1 MGEPASTGPV
11 RPADGLDDAGVPRLP
26 RTYVPRHD
34 LWRRLDAATESAVVT
49 LVAPAGAGKTL
60 GVAGWLRH
68 APVRTTPDD
77 VVWLDAGRGLDH
89 TALEVALDAALDA
102 ALEDPERD
110 PGGPPRLVV
119 IDDAHALPAS
129 AVRRLDARLNDAPQS
144 MRVLLLCRWDLP
156 LSRLAAELLGH
167 LTELRGD
174 VLRLSSAESSR
185 LIELHVGPASPEVVS
200 AIAAR
205 ADGWCAVAVLA
216 SRLVAASPDQP
227 SAVRRMSQGGWT
239 VADQVVNEVFAT
251 LTSRERHLLLCTASE
266 REVSA
271 ETAAHLTQDR
281 GAGGVLAGLEA
292 TGLLVTR
299 TERSPAAA
307 RPGTGPRLAGEA
319 HFRIHP
325 LLAEVVRRRISAGG
339 VDVER
344 ARSTVLRAVRLDA
357 SAGAVDHAFG
367 RLVDLGLAEA
377 AADQLV
383 EEGTRILS
391 RGRGR
396 DVVAFAQR
404 WPAVVDV
411 RPGSWFVLAVERWI
425 HGDITAAMHWIDRM
439 LALGAGEVGG
449 TPRWTAQLL
458 CARLMRARAGL
469 EPLAAAA
476 AEGQHHVESGAFS
489 RTPSDLQPHI
499 LAELGIAQLT
509 LGMPV
514 PAEANLL
521 RAARLGDELGM
532 PAHAAGAYTHLAGLY
547 YMRGREHVAR
557 RLAERSLSAMEHLV
571 TAFPVTRHRA
581 ELYGRLAAMSTVP
594 PRAGPEGPTVA
605 SKEGPSSAVLHPA
618 DTTTRFWQQV
628 HDARVHL
635 SRRSVVRAEQTL
647 QAIMDVPGLP
657 HHLRATVVIERAFL
671 AFLSGDRT
679 TLRSLGDELHD
690 HGSPGEALLLRGVE
704 ADLVGDLRAAV
715 EHFAAAGEHRVLDQP
730 PCRALA
736 LVCRGQLLH
745 ALGESEPAREVVLEA
760 VRATESRGN
769 YVPFLGWTR
778 HGTPVH
784 TLLGELEGAGPA
796 AWLGAL
802 RDLTGAHS
810 DITADLAPST
820 ATSRER
826 SSESDPV
833 VTTHLS
839 PRERDVLRELARGAT
854 YADIAAGLYV
864 SENTV
869 KTHVSSLYSKLG
881 ASRRSEAL
889 SVARRL
895 QLL

>member
-1 MGEPASTGPV
+1 MGDPASTGRV
-11 RPADGLDDAGVPRLP
+11 RPAVGLDEAGVPRLP
-26 RTYVPRHD
+26 RTYVPRNE
-34 LWRRLDAATESAVVT
+34 LWRRLDAAGDSAVVT

-60 GVAGWLRH
+60 GVAGWLRNAR
-68 APVRTTPDD
+68 APASSGD
-77 VVWLDAGRGLDH
+77 VVWLDAGRGVDH
-89 TALEVALDAALDA
+89 TGLDAALG
-102 ALEDPERD
+102 DPDGDRS
-110 PGGPPRLVV
+110 GPPRLVV
-119 IDDAHALPAS
+119 VDDAHALPAS
-129 AVRRLDARLNDAPQS
+129 AVRLLDTRLNDAPRS

-156 LSRLAAELLGH
+156 LSRLAAQLLGH
-167 LTELRGD
+167 LTDLRGD

-185 LIELHVGPASPEVVS
+185 LIELHVGPATPEVVS
-200 AIAAR
+200 AIATR
-205 ADGWCAVAVLA
+205 AEGWCAVAVLA
-216 SRLVAASPDQP
+216 SRLVAASPDQRG
-227 SAVRRMSQGGWT
+227 AVRRMSQGGWT
-239 VADQVVNEVFAT
+239 VADQVVNEVFAA

-281 GAGGVLAGLEA
+281 DAGGVLAGLES

-299 TERSPAAA
+299 SERSPVAA
-307 RPGTGPRLAGEA
+307 RPGIGPRSAGGP

-357 SAGAVDHAFG
+357 SAGAVDDAFG

-383 EEGTRILS
+383 DEGTRILT
-391 RGRGR
+391 RGRSR
-396 DVVAFAQR
+396 DVVAFSHR
-404 WPAVVDV
+404 WPAVVDA
-411 RPGSWFVLAVERWI
+411 RPESWFVLAVERWI
-425 HGDITAAMHWIDRM
+425 HGDITSAMHWIDR
-439 LALGAGEVGG
+439 LLVARADGAGA
-449 TPRWTAQLL
+449 TPRWTTQLL
-458 CARLMRARAGL
+458 CARLMRARAGF

-489 RTPSDLQPHI
+489 STPSDLQPHI
-499 LAELGIAQLT
+499 LAELGIAQLA

-557 RLAERSLSAMEHLV
+557 RLAERSLRAMEHLV
-571 TAFPVTRHRA
+571 TVFPVTRHRA

-594 PRAGPEGPTVA
+594 PAAGTEGAPEGLTEGPTDVPT
-605 SKEGPSSAVLHPA
+605 GAVLHPA

-657 HHLRATVVIERAFL
+657 HHLRATVLIERAFL

-679 TLRSLGDELHD
+679 TLRGLGDELHD

-715 EHFAAAGEHRVLDQP
+715 EHFAAAAEHRVLDQP

-736 LVCRGQLLH
+736 LVCRAQLLH
-745 ALGESEPAREVVLEA
+745 ALGDRESAREVVLEA

-784 TLLGELEGAGPA
+784 TLLGDLEGAGPA

-826 SSESDPV
+826 SSEGDPL
-833 VTTHLS
+833 VTAHLS

-854 YADIAAGLYV
+854 YADIADGLFV

>member
-1 MGEPASTGPV
+1 MGEPASTETAH
-11 RPADGLDDAGVPRLP
+11 PAGGLDEAGVPRLP
-26 RTYVPRHD
+26 RTYVPRND
-34 LWRRLDAATESAVVT
+34 LWRRLDAAGDSGVVT

-60 GVAGWLRH
+60 GVSGWLRN
-68 APVRTTPDD
+68 ARERTTPGD
-77 VVWLDAGRGLDH
+77 VVWLDAGRGLDA
-89 TALEVALDAALDA
+89 TGLDAALDA
-102 ALEDPERD
+102 ALEGPAGDHS
-110 PGGPPRLVV
+110 GPPRLVV
-119 IDDAHALPAS
+119 VDDAHALPAS
-129 AVRRLDARLNDAPQS
+129 AVRHLDTRLNDAPRS
-144 MRVLLLCRWDLP
+144 MRVLLLSRWDLP
-156 LSRLAAELLGH
+156 LSRLAAQLLGH
-167 LTELRGD
+167 FTELRGD

-185 LIELHVGPASPEVVS
+185 LIELHVGPASTEVVS

-205 ADGWCAVAVLA
+205 AEGWCAVAVLA

-227 SAVRRMSQGGWT
+227 GAVLRMSQGGWT
-239 VADQVVNEVFAT
+239 VADQVVNEVFST

-281 GAGGVLAGLEA
+281 DAGSVLAGLES

-299 TERSPAAA
+299 SERSPVAA
-307 RPGTGPRLAGEA
+307 RPGIEPRRAGGPQ
-319 HFRIHP
+319 FRIHP

-357 SAGAVDHAFG
+357 SAGAVDDAFS

-377 AADQLV
+377 AADQLA
-383 EEGTRILS
+383 EEGTRILT
-391 RGRGR
+391 RGGGRG
-396 DVVAFAQR
+396 VVAFSQR
-404 WPAVVDV
+404 WPAVVDL
-411 RPGSWFVLAVERWI
+411 RPECWFVLAVERWI
-425 HGDITAAMHWIDRM
+425 HGDITSAMHWIDRL
-439 LALGAGEVGG
+439 LADRADDVGG
-449 TPRWTAQLL
+449 TPRRSAQLL
-458 CARLMRARAGL
+458 CARLMRARAGF

-476 AEGQHHVESGAFS
+476 AAGQHHVESAAFS
-489 RTPSDLQPHI
+489 STPSDLQPHV
-499 LAELGIAQLT
+499 LAELGIAQLS
-509 LGMPV
+509 LGMSV

-521 RAARLGDELGM
+521 RAARLGDELDM
-532 PAHAAGAYTHLAGLY
+532 PWHAAGAYTHLAGLY

-557 RLAERSLSAMEHLV
+557 RLAERSLRAMEHLV
-571 TAFPVTRHRA
+571 TVFPVTRHRA
-581 ELYGRLAAMSTVP
+581 ELYGRLAGMSTVP
-594 PRAGPEGPTVA
+594 PAAGPDGPPEVPNEVA
-605 SKEGPSSAVLHPA
+605 TSAALHPA

-647 QAIMDVPGLP
+647 EAIMDVPGLP
-657 HHLRATVVIERAFL
+657 HHLRATVLIERAFL
-671 AFLSGDRT
+671 AFLSGDRA
-679 TLRSLGDELHD
+679 TLRSLGDELQV

-715 EHFAAAGEHRVLDQP
+715 EHFAAAAEHRVLDQP

-745 ALGESEPAREVVLEA
+745 ALGDSESAREVVLEA
-760 VRATESRGN
+760 VRATESRAN

-796 AWLGAL
+796 TWLGAL
-802 RDLTGAHS
+802 RALTGAHS

-826 SSESDPV
+826 SPESDPL

-854 YADIAAGLYV
+854 YADIADGLFV

-895 QLL
+895 RLI

>member
-1 MGEPASTGPV
+1 MGEPASPGPV
-11 RPADGLDDAGVPRLP
+11 HLTGGHDEAGVPRLP
-26 RTYVPRHD
+26 RTYVARSD
-34 LWRRLDAATESAVVT
+34 LWRRLDAAGDSSVVT

-60 GVAGWLRH
+60 GVAGWIRSRYDA
-68 APVRTTPDD
+68 APGA
-77 VVWLDAGRGLDH
+77 VVWLDAGRGLDPAAVGG
-89 TALEVALDAALDA
+89 ALAAA
-102 ALEDPERD
+102 AAHV
-110 PGGPPRLVV
+110 GPPCLVV
-119 IDDAHALPAS
+119 VDDAHALPTS
-129 AVRRLDARLNDAPQS
+129 AVQLIDARLDEAPQS
-144 MRVLLLCRWDLP
+144 MRVLLLSRWDLP
-156 LSRLAAELLGH
+156 LTRLAPQLLGH

-174 VLRLSSAESSR
+174 VLRLTSSESSQ
-185 LIELHVGPASPEVVS
+185 LIERHVGAAEPQVVS
-200 AIAAR
+200 AIASHAQ
-205 ADGWCAVAVLA
+205 GWCAVVVLA
-216 SRLVAASPDQP
+216 SRLVAASPDQEG
-227 SAVRRMSQGGWT
+227 AVHRMSQGGAT
-239 VADQVVNEVFAT
+239 VADQVVNEVFST

-281 GAGGVLAGLEA
+281 GAGLVLDGLES

-299 TERSPAAA
+299 SEQSRLGSSW
-307 RPGTGPRLAGEA
+307 PRGATRAGEA
-319 HFRIHP
+319 RFRIHP
-325 LLAEVVRRRISAGG
+325 LLAEVVRRRIRAGG

-344 ARSTVLRAVRLDA
+344 ARSTVLRAVRLDV
-357 SAGAVDHAFG
+357 SAGAVDDSFA

-377 AADQLV
+377 AARQLV
-383 EEGTRILS
+383 DEGTRLLT

-396 DVVAFAQR
+396 DVVAFSQR
-404 WPAVVDV
+404 WPEVVD
-411 RPGSWFVLAVERWI
+411 RHPGCWFVLAVERWI
-425 HGDITAAMHWIDRM
+425 HGDLMSAMHWIDRV
-439 LALGAGEVGG
+439 LASSADEDRATARWRAQVLG
-449 TPRWTAQLL
+449 
-458 CARLMRARAGL
+458 ARLMRARAGF
-469 EPLAAAA
+469 EPLAAV
-476 AEGQHHVESGAFS
+476 VEQTQRLVDSAAFS
-489 RTPSDLQPHI
+489 ATPSDLQPHV

-532 PAHAAGAYTHLAGLY
+532 PAHSAAALTHLAGLY

-557 RLAERSLSAMEHLV
+557 GLAERSLHTMEHLV
-571 TAFPVTRHRA
+571 TVLPVTRHRA
-581 ELYGRLAAMSTVP
+581 ELYARLAGMSTLP
-594 PRAGPEGPTVA
+594 LAADPGRPSEGPVA
-605 SKEGPSSAVLHPA
+605 AALHPA

-635 SRRSVVRAEQTL
+635 AQRSVIRAEQTL

-657 HHLRATVVIERAFL
+657 HHLRATVLIERAFL
-671 AFLSGDRT
+671 ASLSDDRATLSG
-679 TLRSLGDELHD
+679 LADELHD
-690 HGSPGEALLLRGVE
+690 LGSPGEALLLRGVE
-704 ADLVGDLRAAV
+704 ADLLGEVRPAVDHFTAAT
-715 EHFAAAGEHRVLDQP
+715 EHQVLDQP

-736 LVCRGQLLH
+736 LVCRAQLLH
-745 ALGESEPAREVVLEA
+745 ALGDHESAREVVLEA

-784 TLLGELEGAGPA
+784 TLLVELEGERPA
-796 AWLGAL
+796 AWLAAL

-810 DITADLAPST
+810 DITADLAAST

-826 SSESDPV
+826 SSAVDAL

-854 YADIAAGLYV
+854 YADIADGLFV